1 MCQFFLFR
9 QTSINII
16 KNMEIFLSSE
26 TTETIYWFTNVTML
40 HLPMTY
46 TLLLNVILITDTAH
60 TSWPRTLKQDLL
72 HMFLWNEQ
80 HSCATLCVSLRIIFS
95 QKSWTACPC
104 NAGSWIPVLYPGA
117 AVRTSHTETSV
128 KRTHSTKIASG
139 ALGSSCLKI

>member
-26 TTETIYWFTNVTML
+26 TTETIYWFSNVTML
-40 HLPMTY
+40 HLLMTY
-46 TLLLNVILITDTAH
+46 TLLLNVILITGKAH
-60 TSWPRTLKQDLL
+60 ASWQRTLKEDLL
-72 HMFLWNEQ
+72 HMFLRNEQ
-80 HSCATLCVSLRIIFS
+80 PSCATLRVSLGIMFS

-104 NAGSWIPVLYPGA
+104 NAGSWMPVLYPGA
-117 AVRTSHTETSV
+117 AVQTSHTDTSG
-128 KRTHSTKIASG
+128 KRTHLTQIASG